1 MGSWS
6 KVMSRMMQRPVLFLT
21 VAYLASVKG
30 YSGGPPQSACDSMR
44 PGPPHQPNEV
54 TASEA
59 ASPPY
64 TLAAEKAA
72 GRNGQ
77 VNVFLRTTK
86 GGATF
91 RGFMIMAEVHGDR
104 GHGYFVPAPESKN
117 LAGRLD
123 CQGLPVTCADPAACQ
138 GTANAITHNSSDDK
152 DSITVVWTPPSAMSG
167 EVVFQATVVG
177 EKQDRSTY
185 WEEIRSNPVS
195 L

>member
-1 MGSWS
+1 M
-6 KVMSRMMQRPVLFLT
+6 K
-21 VAYLASVKG
+21 
-30 YSGGPPQSACDSMR
+30 
-44 PGPPHQPNEV
+44 PGAPHQPNQV

-64 TLAAEKAA
+64 TLAAEKAE

-86 GGATF
+86 AGAPF

-104 GHGYFVPAPESKN
+104 GHGYFVPAPESN
-117 LAGRLD
+117 NVAGRLD

-138 GTANAITHNSSDDK
+138 GTANAITHNSSVDK
-152 DSITVVWTPPSAMSG
+152 DSITVVWTPPSAMTG
-167 EVVFQATVVG
+167 EVVFVVSVSYIFSSLFFNCPLAFQATVVG
-177 EKQDRSTY
+177 EKTDRSTY
-185 WEEIRSNPVS
+185 WENIRSNSVK